1 MTVQGMNIRE
11 IMQQATL
18 ELVKSTQLK
27 QRLVSCFTKYLQH
40 INEAELPPALRAEL
54 VSLRAGLVT
63 GDPMPGET
71 PVLATVRKFSYEETE
86 RYAHRVV
93 VLFGDIANGLG
104 EQLTWAPTSAA
115 APPAPERRRPARAD
129 RHENVVPLFAAL
141 EG

>member
-40 INEAELPPALRAEL
+40 INDAELPPALRSEL
-54 VSLRAGLVT
+54 NSLRSALVT
-63 GDPMPGET
+63 AEPLPGET
-71 PVLATVRKFSYEETE
+71 PVLATVRKLSFEETE
-86 RYAHRVV
+86 RFAHRVV

-104 EQLTWAPTSAA
+104 EQLTWAPQSAA
-115 APPAPERRRPARAD
+115 PVMHERRRVPRPD
-129 RHENVVPLFAAL
+129 HGENVVPLFAAL